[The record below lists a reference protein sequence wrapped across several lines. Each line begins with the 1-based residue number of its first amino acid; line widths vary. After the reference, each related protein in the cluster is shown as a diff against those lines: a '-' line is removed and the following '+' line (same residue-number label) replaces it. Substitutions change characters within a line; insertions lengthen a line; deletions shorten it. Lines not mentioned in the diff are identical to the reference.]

1 MRIAN
6 AIGLTVTAILMVG
19 FITTRPVPAAHTKVE
34 CIPIGAALEQIE
46 AQPEYETIGNWIVRR

>member
-6 AIGLTVTAILMVG
+6 MIGLTVTAILMVG

-34 CIPIGAALEQIE
+34 CIPIGAAAE
-46 AQPEYETIGNWIVRR
+46 AQPEYEVIGDWTVRR

>member
-19 FITTRPVPAAHTKVE
+19 FIMTRPVPAAHTKVE
-34 CIPIGAALEQIE
+34 CIPIGAAAEV
-46 AQPEYETIGNWIVRR
+46 QPEYERVGNWVIRR